1 MCIICQCMSVASN
14 YLRFHTVFILF
25 FFRPFFSCYFA
36 QFVRRV
42 SQLSLFLKK
51 KKREFLVTH
60 DYCSRDTFIVI
71 VLCLF
76 VCMFVFGGSPHF
88 LFLLLLLFSN
98 CYCFSC
104 SVSIIVFFSP
114 STSPNPSFMLHLLF
128 FFDVAVRILR
138 FDITCILLN
147 TVRALAF
154 PLPFAF
160 SLRKPL
166 LILYFHT
173 YIYVYI
179 YIHICAHTHRLSLC
193 AFTVGTGAKRKRQ
206 L

>member
-1 MCIICQCMSVASN
+1 MFLVFLFLFVCFHICAVFYSQSLFCAPTSSIYIYTCVLFTNACQS
-14 YLRFHTVFILF
+14 LPTISAFILF
-25 FFRPFFSCYFA
+25 FFFFLGGPFFSCYFA

-76 VCMFVFGGSPHF
+76 VCMYVFGGSPRF
-88 LFLLLLLFSN
+88 LFCCCFPIATVSPVPCVILF
-98 CYCFSC
+98 
-104 SVSIIVFFSP
+104 FFP
-114 STSPNPSFMLHLLF
+114 LHLPQPFLHASPF

-173 YIYVYI
+173 
-179 YIHICAHTHRLSLC
+179 
-193 AFTVGTGAKRKRQ
+193 
-206 L
+206 